1 MHTSKVHLSRCCISC
16 GSCFK
21 WQRSGALTLG
31 AETRNFNASLHEA
44 LAVSKKIPR
53 SNVDD
58 YSAEIIAQ
66 RQDFIERNTGAKLD
80 HTRQFSFDP
89 AAMSGNIENLFGVA
103 QVPIGLAGPLLING
117 EHAKGEF
124 YVPMA
129 TVEGT
134 MLASYNRGMRVIKES
149 GGVTTTVSGEAM
161 QRAPVFVFPSA
172 REARD
177 FELWLDAN
185 FERIKAQAESTT
197 SVGKLHE
204 IEHYHAHNMVF
215 TRFDYSTGDAAGQN
229 MTSKATFVAC
239 EWINKEYKALSHYL
253 LSGNFDTEKKTSAV
267 NMLKGRGRRVT
278 AEITIPRDVMI
289 NHLRI
294 SPQQMHYGQ
303 GISTLSA
310 FLSGSS
316 NNAAHPAN
324 GLAALYLATGQ
335 DIANIG
341 ESNQCTTYNKVTRDG
356 DYYFSITL
364 PALILATYGG
374 GTALPTQRECLQ
386 IMDCFGPGK
395 VMKLAEIAAALAL
408 AGELS
413 LGAAAKIDKETR
425 TNEWVDA
432 HERLGRNR

>member
-1 MHTSKVHLSRCCISC
+1 M
-16 GSCFK
+16 
-21 WQRSGALTLG
+21 
-31 AETRNFNASLHEA
+31 
-44 LAVSKKIPR
+44 SKKIPR
-53 SNVDD
+53 SNEDD
-58 YSAEIIAQ
+58 YSLDIIRE
-66 RQDFIERNTGAKLD
+66 RQDFIEANTPAKLD

-89 AAMSGNIENLFGVA
+89 AVMSGNIENMFGVA
-103 QVPIGLAGPLLING
+103 QVPIGLAGPLLVNG

-134 MLASYNRGMRVIKES
+134 MLASYNRGMRVIRES
-149 GGVTTTVSGEAM
+149 GGVITTVSGEAM

-177 FELWLDAN
+177 FGLWLDEN
-185 FERIKAQAESTT
+185 FARIKAVAESTT
-197 SVGKLHE
+197 SVGKLNE

-215 TRFDYSTGDAAGQN
+215 SRFDYSTGDAAGQN

-239 EWINKEYKALSHYL
+239 EWINKEFKSLSHYL
-253 LSGNFDTEKKTSAV
+253 LSGNFDTEKKTSSV
-267 NMLKGRGRRVT
+267 NLLKGRGRRVT

-289 NHLRI
+289 NNLRI

-310 FLSGSS
+310 FLSNSS

-395 VMKLAEIAAALAL
+395 ALKLAEIAAALVL

-413 LGAAAKIDKETR
+413 LGAAAKIDKKTR

>member
-1 MHTSKVHLSRCCISC
+1 M
-16 GSCFK
+16 
-21 WQRSGALTLG
+21 
-31 AETRNFNASLHEA
+31 
-44 LAVSKKIPR
+44 SKKIPR
-53 SNVDD
+53 SNDDD
-58 YSAEIIAQ
+58 YSLEIIKE
-66 RQDFIERNTGAKLD
+66 RQQFIEQNTPAKLD
-80 HTRQFSFDP
+80 HTKKFSFDP
-89 AAMSGNIENLFGVA
+89 ATMSGNIENLFGVA

-134 MLASYNRGMRVIKES
+134 MLASYNRGMRVIRES
-149 GGVTTTVSGEAM
+149 GGVITTVSGEAM

-177 FELWLDAN
+177 FGLWLDEN
-185 FERIKAQAESTT
+185 FARIKAVAESTT
-197 SVGKLHE
+197 SVGKLNE

-229 MTSKATFVAC
+229 MTSKATFFAC
-239 EWINKEYKALSHYL
+239 EWINKEFKGLSHYL
-253 LSGNFDTEKKTSAV
+253 LSGNFDTEKKTSSV

-278 AEITIPRDVMI
+278 AEITIPRDVMM
-289 NHLRI
+289 NNLRI

-303 GISTLSA
+303 SISTLSA
-310 FLSGSS
+310 FLSNSS

-395 VMKLAEIAAALAL
+395 ALKLAEIAAALTL

>member
-1 MHTSKVHLSRCCISC
+1 MSKL
-16 GSCFK
+16 
-21 WQRSGALTLG
+21 
-31 AETRNFNASLHEA
+31 
-44 LAVSKKIPR
+44 IPR
-53 SNVDD
+53 STEDD
-58 YSAEIIAQ
+58 YSEDIVRQ
-66 RQDFIERNTGAKLD
+66 RQDFVEQQTPAKLE
-80 HTRQFSFDP
+80 HTRRFSFEP
-89 AAMSGNIENLFGVA
+89 ADMAGNIENLFGVA
-103 QVPIGLAGPLLING
+103 QIPVGLAGPLLVNG
-117 EHAKGEF
+117 EHAQGEF

-134 MLASYNRGMRVIKES
+134 MLASYNRGMKVIRES

-177 FELWLDAN
+177 FGLWLREN
-185 FERIKAQAESTT
+185 FARIKEVAESTT
-197 SVGKLHE
+197 SVGKLNE
-204 IEHYHAHNMVF
+204 IEQYHAHNMIF

-239 EWINKEYKALSHYL
+239 EWIRREVDSISHYL
-253 LSGNFDTEKKTSAV
+253 LSGNFDTEKKTSSV

-289 NHLRI
+289 ENLRI
-294 SPQQMHYGQ
+294 TPPQMHYGQ
-303 GISTLSA
+303 GISTMSA
-310 FLSGSS
+310 FLSSSS

-356 DYYFSITL
+356 DYYFSITF
-364 PALILATYGG
+364 PALIVATHGG
-374 GTALPTQRECLQ
+374 GTALPTQRECLE

-395 VMKLAEIAAALAL
+395 ALKLAEIAAALTV

-413 LGAAAKIDKETR
+413 LGAASRIDHKTR
-425 TNEWVDA
+425 KNEWVDA
-432 HERLGRNR
+432 HEKLGRNR